1 MDHEIKKIRELFLN
15 FSYNQ
20 DTGWQGFCESYLS
33 GAIQTAW
40 DETVSEWNL
49 NFLSLRSTEAH
60 PLIEKEVRWESMVG
74 LVEKFGIGT
83 SDAMILNLFQCS
95 KLDMLITTDTDLVYA
110 FKRIKTGEKRLFT
123 PLNLFAND

>member
-1 MDHEIKKIRELFLN
+1 
-15 FSYNQ
+15 
-20 DTGWQGFCESYLS
+20 
-33 GAIQTAW
+33 
-40 DETVSEWNL
+40 
-49 NFLSLRSTEAH
+49 
-60 PLIEKEVRWESMVG
+60 MVG